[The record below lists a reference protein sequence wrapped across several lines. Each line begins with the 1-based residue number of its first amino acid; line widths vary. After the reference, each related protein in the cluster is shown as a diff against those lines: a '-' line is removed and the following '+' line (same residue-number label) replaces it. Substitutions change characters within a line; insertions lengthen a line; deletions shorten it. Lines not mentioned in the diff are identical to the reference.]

1 MKQLLRFM
9 PLSAPDA
16 TLTRPRLVLASNSPR
31 RRQLLT
37 ELGLTYEI
45 RLREV
50 DESFPPH
57 LVRAEVAEFLA
68 AHKASA
74 YAPDLAPDE
83 LVITADTI
91 VCLDDDVLNKP
102 ADEAEAVQMLRRLQ
116 GRAHDVYTGVCLL
129 HGDGRRVVFSDQ
141 TRVHFRPLSLL
152 EIEHYVRQ
160 YQPLDKAGAYGA
172 QDWIG
177 MVAVTRLEGSYFNVM
192 GLPVH
197 RVWEELVKLGA
208 VGV

>member
-1 MKQLLRFM
+1 MVD
-9 PLSAPDA
+9 LSTSPPTVSFA
-16 TLTRPRLVLASNSPR
+16 TRLVLASNSPR

-102 ADEAEAVQMLRRLQ
+102 ADEAEAVQMLQRLQ

-141 TRVHFRPLSLL
+141 TRVHFRPLSLP

-208 VGV
+208 VGVG